1 MVTSLRDRRVL
12 SPTSVG
18 VVAPGPDSSRGRRT
32 LSGTPRPDTQVHH
45 TTGAAVSPVRASLDR
60 SLAKP
65 RAQDQ
70 GEEDSGRYSFGARN
84 RRQKTQP
91 RRPQDDKDSASK
103 TTRADE
109 RRGRGGGRA
118 SEEEETRSQDQDE
131 RRGSE
136 IHEEGEEARSER
148 RARPARV
155 RPLWSGAPPF
165 APPRFWLHLPSGSFP
180 KRGVPHSRQRHTALP
195 PIGAS
200 CPTPFRHTSLE
211 GFRRKNPAKELGG
224 KNPTGSARAFVLLAR
239 SRTVSDSETVAAWSV
254 EDGVRKRA

>member
-1 MVTSLRDRRVL
+1 M
-12 SPTSVG
+12 
-18 VVAPGPDSSRGRRT
+18 VAPGPDSSRGRRT

-136 IHEEGEEARSER
+136 IHEEGEEARSEK
-148 RARPARV
+148 
-155 RPLWSGAPPF
+155 GAPCACPSFMERGSALCSAPF
-165 APPRFWLHLPSGSFP
+165 LAPPPFWKLPKKGRSSLPTASHLASTNRGELPHPFSSHQPRRIQAEESSEGIGREKPHRLRESFCFP
-180 KRGVPHSRQRHTALP
+180 RAFSD
-195 PIGAS
+195 
-200 CPTPFRHTSLE
+200 
-211 GFRRKNPAKELGG
+211 GFRLG
-224 KNPTGSARAFVLLAR
+224 NRR
-239 SRTVSDSETVAAWSV
+239 SV
-254 EDGVRKRA
+254 VRGGWRS